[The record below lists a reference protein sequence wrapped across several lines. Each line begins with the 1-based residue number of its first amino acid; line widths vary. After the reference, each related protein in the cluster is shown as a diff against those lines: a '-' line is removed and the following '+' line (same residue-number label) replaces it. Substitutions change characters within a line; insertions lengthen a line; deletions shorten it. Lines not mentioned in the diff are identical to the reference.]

1 MGSLAFCCI
10 SRLLFHSL
18 PLHSYKGV
26 QILNLLFSL
35 QLCSK
40 SCGKIWVTDTD
51 TTAITVTDI
60 MDTTDT
66 MVTTATMVTTGMA
79 ISSITTDMAILIIIM
94 DTMAMATFSITDI
107 MDIMAT
113 SNITDTTDTITD
125 IMDIT
130 TDGYSAVNKNQPFEY
145 VVALFPSC
153 SMPSTGVAIF
163 CLLYTTSE
171 TCFASSALV

>member
-66 MVTTATMVTTGMA
+66 MVTTA
-79 ISSITTDMAILIIIM
+79 
-94 DTMAMATFSITDI
+94 MATLSITDI

>member
-1 MGSLAFCCI
+1 MGGHKSLAFCCI

-40 SCGKIWVTDTD
+40 SCGKTWVTDTD
-51 TTAITVTDI
+51 TTAITV
-60 MDTTDT
+60 
-66 MVTTATMVTTGMA
+66 
-79 ISSITTDMAILIIIM
+79 
-94 DTMAMATFSITDI
+94 TDI

>member
-94 DTMAMATFSITDI
+94 DTMAMATLSITDI

-113 SNITDTTDTITD
+113 SDIT
-125 IMDIT
+125 DIT

-171 TCFASSALV
+171 TCFASSAL

>member
-40 SCGKIWVTDTD
+40 SCGKTWVTDTD

-79 ISSITTDMAILIIIM
+79 ISSITTDMAI
-94 DTMAMATFSITDI
+94 SI
-107 MDIMAT
+107 
-113 SNITDTTDTITD
+113 ITDTTDTITD

>member
-1 MGSLAFCCI
+1 MGGHKSLAFCCI

-18 PLHSYKGV
+18 PLHSYLGV

-79 ISSITTDMAILIIIM
+79 ISSITTA
-94 DTMAMATFSITDI
+94 MAMATLSITDI

>member
-40 SCGKIWVTDTD
+40 SCGKPWVTDTD
-51 TTAITVTDI
+51 TTSITVTDI

-66 MVTTATMVTTGMA
+66 MVTTATMVTMGMA
-79 ISSITTDMAILIIIM
+79 TLSIT
-94 DTMAMATFSITDI
+94 DTMAMATLSITDI

>member
-1 MGSLAFCCI
+1 MGHKSLAFCCI

-18 PLHSYKGV
+18 PLHSYLGV

-66 MVTTATMVTTGMA
+66 MVTTGTA

-94 DTMAMATFSITDI
+94 DTMAMATLSITDI

>member
-1 MGSLAFCCI
+1 
-10 SRLLFHSL
+10 
-18 PLHSYKGV
+18 
-26 QILNLLFSL
+26 
-35 QLCSK
+35 
-40 SCGKIWVTDTD
+40 
-51 TTAITVTDI
+51 
-60 MDTTDT
+60 
-66 MVTTATMVTTGMA
+66 MA

-94 DTMAMATFSITDI
+94 DTVAMATLSITDI

>member
-60 MDTTDT
+60 VDTTDT

-94 DTMAMATFSITDI
+94 DTMAMATLSITDI
-107 MDIMAT
+107 MA
-113 SNITDTTDTITD
+113 
-125 IMDIT
+125 
-130 TDGYSAVNKNQPFEY
+130 DGYSAVNKNQPFEY

-171 TCFASSALV
+171 TCFASSAL

>member
-1 MGSLAFCCI
+1 MGGHKSLAFCCI

-18 PLHSYKGV
+18 PLHSYLGV

-66 MVTTATMVTTGMA
+66 MVTTATMVT
-79 ISSITTDMAILIIIM
+79 
-94 DTMAMATFSITDI
+94 MAMATLSITDI

>member
-1 MGSLAFCCI
+1 MGGHKSLAFCCI

-18 PLHSYKGV
+18 PLHSYLGV

-40 SCGKIWVTDTD
+40 SCGKTWVTDTD

-66 MVTTATMVTTGMA
+66 MVTTATMVTT
-79 ISSITTDMAILIIIM
+79 DMAILIIIM
-94 DTMAMATFSITDI
+94 DTMAMATLSITDI

>member
-1 MGSLAFCCI
+1 MGHKSLAFCCI

-18 PLHSYKGV
+18 PLHSYLGV

-40 SCGKIWVTDTD
+40 SCGKTWVTDTD

-79 ISSITTDMAILIIIM
+79 ISIIIM
-94 DTMAMATFSITDI
+94 DTMAMTTLSITDTMAMATLSITDI

-130 TDGYSAVNKNQPFEY
+130 TDGYSAVNKNQPF
-145 VVALFPSC
+145 
-153 SMPSTGVAIF
+153 
-163 CLLYTTSE
+163 
-171 TCFASSALV
+171 

>member
-1 MGSLAFCCI
+1 MGGHKSLAFCCI

-18 PLHSYKGV
+18 PLHSYLGV

-79 ISSITTDMAILIIIM
+79 TSSIT
-94 DTMAMATFSITDI
+94 DTMAMATLSITDI

-130 TDGYSAVNKNQPFEY
+130 TDGYSAVNKNQPF
-145 VVALFPSC
+145 
-153 SMPSTGVAIF
+153 
-163 CLLYTTSE
+163 
-171 TCFASSALV
+171 

>member
-1 MGSLAFCCI
+1 MGHKSLAFCCI

-18 PLHSYKGV
+18 PLHSYLGV

-51 TTAITVTDI
+51 TTAIT
-60 MDTTDT
+60 
-66 MVTTATMVTTGMA
+66 GMA

-94 DTMAMATFSITDI
+94 DTMAMATLSITDTMAMATLSITDI

-153 SMPSTGVAIF
+153 SMPS
-163 CLLYTTSE
+163 
-171 TCFASSALV
+171 

>member
-1 MGSLAFCCI
+1 MGHKSLAFCCI

-18 PLHSYKGV
+18 PLHSYLGV

-79 ISSITTDMAILIIIM
+79 TSSIT
-94 DTMAMATFSITDI
+94 DTMAMATLSITDI

-113 SNITDTTDTITD
+113 SNITDTTDT

-153 SMPSTGVAIF
+153 SMPST
-163 CLLYTTSE
+163 
-171 TCFASSALV
+171 

>member
-1 MGSLAFCCI
+1 MGAFCCI

-51 TTAITVTDI
+51 TTAITVTD
-60 MDTTDT
+60 T
-66 MVTTATMVTTGMA
+66 M
-79 ISSITTDMAILIIIM
+79 DMATL
-94 DTMAMATFSITDI
+94 SITDI

>member
-1 MGSLAFCCI
+1 MGGHKSLAFCCI

-40 SCGKIWVTDTD
+40 SCGKTWVTDTD

-66 MVTTATMVTTGMA
+66 MVTTATMVTT
-79 ISSITTDMAILIIIM
+79 DMAILIIIM
-94 DTMAMATFSITDI
+94 DTMAMATLSITDI

-113 SNITDTTDTITD
+113 SNITDT
-125 IMDIT
+125 T

-171 TCFASSALV
+171 SCFASSALV

>member
-40 SCGKIWVTDTD
+40 SCGKPWVTDTD
-51 TTAITVTDI
+51 TTSITVTDI

-66 MVTTATMVTTGMA
+66 MVTTATMVTMGMA
-79 ISSITTDMAILIIIM
+79 TLSIT
-94 DTMAMATFSITDI
+94 DTMAMATLSITDI

-113 SNITDTTDTITD
+113 SNITDT
-125 IMDIT
+125 T

-171 TCFASSALV
+171 TCFASSAL

>member
-40 SCGKIWVTDTD
+40 SCGKTWVTDTD

-79 ISSITTDMAILIIIM
+79 ISSITTDVAILIIIM
-94 DTMAMATFSITDI
+94 
-107 MDIMAT
+107 
-113 SNITDTTDTITD
+113 DTTDTITD

>member
-1 MGSLAFCCI
+1 MGGHKSLAFCCI

-18 PLHSYKGV
+18 PLHSYLGV

-51 TTAITVTDI
+51 TTAITVTNI

-94 DTMAMATFSITDI
+94 ATT
-107 MDIMAT
+107 
-113 SNITDTTDTITD
+113 NITDTTDTITD

-163 CLLYTTSE
+163 CLLYTTS
-171 TCFASSALV
+171 

>member
-1 MGSLAFCCI
+1 MGAFCCI

-40 SCGKIWVTDTD
+40 SCGKTWVTDTD
-51 TTAITVTDI
+51 TTAITVTDT
-60 MDTTDT
+60 MD
-66 MVTTATMVTTGMA
+66 TTATMVTTGMA

-94 DTMAMATFSITDI
+94 DTMAMATLS
-107 MDIMAT
+107 
-113 SNITDTTDTITD
+113 ITDTTDTITD